1 MNEKFRSVI
10 SDSSDDKVKVVYSWH
25 GPKAPIWNT
34 ELPNILTMTSVA
46 EGACGHMESR
56 NFWTDDLEN
65 KIFRKAKDKY
75 EIVPAQYITDDDK
88 RPFLYPFALA
98 WRVPFESYFI
108 QNSGILEFSHMPNF
122 LIHFT
127 RIGNGYILLDH
138 SVEAFMA
145 DSELDAM
152 YSYFHG
158 QYFLPMY
165 KIIYLTG
172 AVNAQQLYDQWAEKR
187 NVPKDK
193 YHRMTVIPY
202 ASSREIFNSYLHYGD
217 HDGKPAVEPEY
228 DTETI
233 PPKLFLSWNRRFRSH
248 RIYLGLLLE
257 HLNLVDRSLVSFN
270 KVDDERN
277 TVTFMSKVTTMLQ
290 ENNGECIWPY
300 GSHDQN
306 YQFTEATGVKFNSRL
321 PLDIDGETDIN
332 KMCEDFG
339 YTSEYYKQTL
349 VSIVTETNFT
359 ANECTLT
366 EKSFKPL
373 LHKHPFIIFGVPGA
387 LQGLR
392 DLGFQTFGQ
401 FWDES
406 YDTTEDPGQRF
417 IKIANIMKKI
427 GSWNDHQIL
436 EFRRKVKPILDH
448 NYNLLRT
455 PGAKLI
461 AEKIYNHITETFE
474 KGEIHVTCNEQENC
488 FRFHQ

>member
-1 MNEKFRSVI
+1 
-10 SDSSDDKVKVVYSWH
+10 
-25 GPKAPIWNT
+25 
-34 ELPNILTMTSVA
+34 MTAVA
-46 EGACGHMESR
+46 TGSCGNMESR
-56 NFWTDDLEN
+56 NFWTDDLEP
-65 KIFRKAKDKY
+65 KMWRKAKDKY
-75 EIVPAQYITDDDK
+75 ELVPAQYITDDDK
-88 RPFLYPFALA
+88 RPFLYPFSLA

-108 QNSGILEFSHMPNF
+108 QNSGILEFSHMPTF
-122 LIHFT
+122 LVHLT
-127 RIGNGYILLDH
+127 RNANGYILLDH

-158 QYFLPMY
+158 QHWLPMY
-165 KIIYLTG
+165 KVIYLTG
-172 AVNAQQLYDQWAEKR
+172 AVNAQQLYDEWAKKR
-187 NVPKDK
+187 NVPNDSF
-193 YHRMTVIPY
+193 HRMKIIPY
-202 ASSREIFNSYLHYGD
+202 ASSREIFNTFLEYGD
-217 HDGKPAVEPEY
+217 HAGNPAVEPEY
-228 DTETI
+228 DPEII
-233 PPKLFLSWNRRFRSH
+233 PPKLFLSWNRRFRRH

-277 TVTFMSKVTTMLQ
+277 TVSFMRKVDEMLD

-300 GSHDQN
+300 GNHDQN
-306 YQFTEATGVKFNSRL
+306 YQFTKATGVRFNNRL
-321 PLDIDGETDIN
+321 PLEIDGETDIN

-366 EKSFKPL
+366 EKSFKPF

-387 LQGLR
+387 LKGLR
-392 DLGFQTFGQ
+392 DLGFQTFSQ

-417 IKIANIMKKI
+417 IKIANVMKII
-427 GSWNDHQIL
+427 GSWNDDQIR
-436 EFRRKVKPILDH
+436 EFRRRVKPILDH

-455 PGAKLI
+455 PGSKVI
-461 AEKIYNHITETFE
+461 TDKIYNHITETFE
-474 KGEIHVTCNEQENC
+474 KGEIHVTCNEQRC
-488 FRFHQ
+488 FRTN

>member
-25 GPKAPIWNT
+25 GPRAPIWNT

-65 KIFRKAKDKY
+65 KIFRKAKEKY
-75 EIVPAQYITDDDK
+75 EVVPAQYITDDDK
-88 RPFLYPFALA
+88 RPFLYPFSLA

-122 LIHFT
+122 LIHLT

-228 DTETI
+228 DTETV
-233 PPKLFLSWNRRFRSH
+233 PPKLFLSWNRRFRTH

-277 TVTFMSKVTTMLQ
+277 TVTFMRKAEELAQHSTTAVSFYGHQ
-290 ENNGECIWPY
+290 DNNYE
-300 GSHDQN
+300 
-306 YQFTEATGVKFNSRL
+306 FNKETAIRFNNRL

-373 LHKHPFIIFGVPGA
+373 LHKHPFIIIGVPGA

-392 DLGFQTFGQ
+392 DLGFKTFGE

-406 YDTTEDPGQRF
+406 YDETEAPGARF
-417 IKIANIMKKI
+417 VKIANVMKKI
-427 GSWNDHQIL
+427 GSWNDQQII

-448 NYNLLRT
+448 NYNLLKT

-461 AEKIYNHITETFE
+461 ADKIYNHITDTFE
-474 KGEIHVTCNEQENC
+474 KGEIHVTCNEQKC
-488 FRFHQ
+488 FRFQ